1 MMTCHIPS
9 WELVWPLRRWLGTG
23 KVFQFF
29 CSAFEKETSLSH
41 FTEAAPFAT
50 NTSRFFQTKFRQPST
65 WSLWPSVVL
74 TCSLLYLVWHRFPCK
89 IAIIAACK
97 FKTNSLKMVV
107 QFRELDTLY
116 EFELIRTIHWPS
128 IFGRW
133 DDFQKLLKKDI
144 NKTWFPGF
152 HNFLAPRRWATWG
165 HYGSLLHC
173 DADRCPLL
181 KGPLSL
187 SSGGE
192 TWLFTQGFACSHLY
206 YV

>member
-1 MMTCHIPS
+1 M
-9 WELVWPLRRWLGTG
+9 
-23 KVFQFF
+23 
-29 CSAFEKETSLSH
+29 
-41 FTEAAPFAT
+41 
-50 NTSRFFQTKFRQPST
+50 
-65 WSLWPSVVL
+65 VL
-74 TCSLLYLVWHRFPCK
+74 TCSLLYLVWHRFPCI
-89 IAIIAACK
+89 IAIIASCK

-133 DDFQKLLKKDI
+133 DDFQKLLKNDI

-165 HYGSLLHC
+165 HYGSLLQC

-192 TWLFTQGFACSHLY
+192 IWLFTQGFDDLHILKSKDYFFRFNHSGVFWKKLWVDIPQVEQLDSLHIRGEIYRSWKLHWNVLFPEWLQEQSSHR
-206 YV
+206 